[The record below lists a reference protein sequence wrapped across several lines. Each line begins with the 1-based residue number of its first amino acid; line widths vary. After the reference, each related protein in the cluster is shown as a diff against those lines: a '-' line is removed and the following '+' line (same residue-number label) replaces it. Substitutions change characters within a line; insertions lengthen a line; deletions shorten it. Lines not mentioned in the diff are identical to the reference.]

1 MKTYEPVAAGAQ
13 PTYANTRAVY
23 VIDDLSALS
32 GPVTG
37 VVTLPLHL
45 DWSMASAYD
54 LARPQRVR
62 TLYATVLREA
72 TSESDLIE
80 FLDARLLADVWPDL
94 NLPTFVRTAWED
106 IHPELR
112 WR

>member
-1 MKTYEPVAAGAQ
+1 MKTYEPVAAGMQ

-32 GPVTG
+32 GPATG

-80 FLDARLLADVWPDL
+80 FLDTRLLTDVWPDL
-94 NLPTFVRTAWED
+94 NLPAFVRTAWED
-106 IHPELR
+106 AHPELR
-112 WR
+112 WH